1 MKIEIPYKPRN
12 VQAYIH
18 KELDKHRYSL
28 LCLHRRCGKTTL
40 CLNHLIKAAMT
51 NKNHNPRYAYIAP
64 TYKQAKS
71 IAFDFL
77 KYYTK
82 NIPGTKYNES
92 ELRCD
97 FINGARISLLSSENP
112 DSIRGIYLDGCIID
126 EAAQINP
133 SLIDEVVTPA
143 LSDRKGF
150 MIMCGTPKGMNNIF
164 YDYYNKAQADDKWFL
179 YKAKASQT
187 KIVDQEELDAALSVM
202 GKAKYDQEF
211 ECSFI
216 GNISGSIYGDI
227 VQDIDD
233 KGQIGSVPYDPAYPV
248 STAIDLGFND
258 STSIIFFQKVNHSI
272 HLIDYYENN
281 NQALPHYVQVLKEKD
296 YIYET
301 HLAPHDLDQVEFSTG
316 KTRREVFYQL
326 GIKFRTAPR
335 LLLEDGIHAVKMILP
350 RCRIDSD
357 NCSKLLIALRHYHRK
372 YSDKDRT
379 FKSKPVHDFSSH
391 PMDALRC
398 LATGMEETKIYNNKS
413 LQQKAESNYEVI

>member
-1 MKIEIPYKPRN
+1 MKIQIPYQPRN

-18 KELDKHRYSL
+18 QELDKHRFSL

-77 KYYTK
+77 KFYTK
-82 NIPGTKYNES
+82 KIPGTKYNES

-97 FINGARISLLSSENP
+97 FINGARITLLSSENP

-133 SLIDEVVTPA
+133 ALIDEVITPA

-150 MIMCGTPKGMNNIF
+150 MVMCGTPKGMNNIF
-164 YDYYNKAQADDKWFL
+164 YDYYQKAQADPKWFL

-187 KIVDQEELDAALSVM
+187 KIVDEEELENALSVM

-216 GNISGSIYGDI
+216 GNIEGSIYGEL
-227 VQDIDD
+227 VQEIDD
-233 KGQIGSVPYDPAYPV
+233 KGQIGSVPYDPSLPV
-248 STAIDLGFND
+248 NTAWDIGYND
-258 STSIIFFQKVNHSI
+258 STSIIFFQILNYQI
-272 HLIDYYENN
+272 NIIETYEDDNE
-281 NQALPHYVQVLKEKD
+281 ALPHYIKFLQDKD
-296 YIYET
+296 YIYDT
-301 HLAPHDLDQVEFSTG
+301 HYGPHDLDVTEFSNG
-316 KTRREVFYQL
+316 KTRREVAAAL
-326 GIKFRTAPR
+326 GVRFILAPR
-335 LLLEDGIHAVKMILP
+335 LILEDGIHAVKMLLP

-357 NCSKLLIALRHYHRK
+357 NCSDLLIALRHYHRK
-372 YSDKDRT
+372 FNDKERI
-379 FKSKPVHDFSSH
+379 FKPKPVHDWSSH
-391 PMDALRC
+391 MMDALRC
-398 LATGMEETKIYNNKS
+398 LATGIEENKTTNKN
-413 LQQKAESNYEVI
+413 LQRVADSSYQII

>member
-1 MKIEIPYKPRN
+1 MQVTIPYTPRKA
-12 VQAYIH
+12 QAYIH
-18 KELDKHRYSL
+18 DQLDKFRYSL
-28 LCLHRRCGKTTL
+28 LCCHRRFGKTVL
-40 CLNHLIKAAMT
+40 CINHLIKAAMT
-51 NKNHNPRYAYIAP
+51 SKNHQPRYAYIAP
-64 TYKQAKS
+64 TYSQAKK
-71 IAFDFL
+71 IAFDYL
-77 KYYTK
+77 KHFTK
-82 NIPGTKYNES
+82 GIPGTKYNET

-97 FINGARISLLSSENP
+97 FVNGARITLLSSENP

-150 MIMCGTPKGMNNIF
+150 MVMCGTPKGMNNIF

-187 KIVDQEELDAALSVM
+187 KIVDQEELDAALTVM
-202 GKAKYDQEF
+202 GRAKYDQEF

-216 GNISGSIYGDI
+216 GNIQGSIYGDI
-227 VQDIDD
+227 VQEIDD

-258 STSIIFFQKVNHSI
+258 STSIIFFQKINHSI

-281 NQALPHYVQVLKEKD
+281 NQALPHYVQILKEKP
-296 YIYET
+296 YVYET
-301 HLAPHDLDQVEFSTG
+301 HYAPHDLDQTEFSTG

-335 LLLEDGIHAVKMILP
+335 ILLEDGIHAVKMILP

-357 NCSKLLIALRHYHRK
+357 KCSKLLIALRHYHRK

-398 LATGMEETKIYNNKS
+398 LATGLEETKIINNKH
-413 LQQKAESNYEVI
+413 LQQKAENNYEVI

>member
-1 MKIEIPYKPRN
+1 MKIQIPYSPRN

-18 KELDKHRYSL
+18 QEIEKKRYSL

-82 NIPGTKYNES
+82 NIPGTKFNES
-92 ELRCD
+92 ELRAD
-97 FINGARISLLSSENP
+97 FLNGSRISLLSSENP

-150 MIMCGTPKGMNNIF
+150 MVMCGTPKGVNNIF
-164 YDYYNKAQADDKWFL
+164 YDYYQKAQADNNWFL
-179 YKAKASQT
+179 YKAKASDT

-216 GNISGSIYGDI
+216 GNISGSIYGDL
-227 VQDIDD
+227 VQEIDD
-233 KGQIGSVPYDPAYPV
+233 KSQIGSVPYDPAYPV
-248 STAIDLGFND
+248 STAIDLGFSD

-272 HLIDYYENN
+272 HIIDSYENN
-281 NQALPHYVQVLKEKD
+281 NQALPHYIQYIKD
-296 YIYET
+296 KPYFYET
-301 HLAPHDLDQVEFSTG
+301 HYAPHDLEQHDFGTG
-316 KTRREVFYQL
+316 KTRREVAYQL
-326 GIKFRTAPR
+326 GVNFRIAPR
-335 LLLEDGIHAVKMILP
+335 LPLEDGIHAVKMILP

-357 NCSKLLIALRHYHRK
+357 KCKKLLIALRHYHRK
-372 YSDKDRT
+372 YNDKDRVY
-379 FKSKPVHDFSSH
+379 KIKPVHDFSSH
-391 PMDALRC
+391 FCDAIRC
-398 LATGMEETKIYNNKS
+398 LATGLEENKIINNKH
-413 LQQKAESNYEVI
+413 LQQVAESNYEVI

>member
-1 MKIEIPYKPRN
+1 MKIQIPYTPRK
-12 VQAYIH
+12 VQHYIH
-18 KELDKHRYSL
+18 QEIDKHRYSL

-40 CLNHLIKAAMT
+40 CLNHLIKAALT

-77 KYYTK
+77 KFYTK

-97 FINGARISLLSSENP
+97 FINGARITLLSSENP

-133 SLIDEVVTPA
+133 ALIDEVITPA

-150 MIMCGTPKGMNNIF
+150 MVMCGTPKGMNNIF
-164 YDYYNKAQADDKWFL
+164 YDYYQKAQGDDKWFL
-179 YKAKASQT
+179 YKAKASET
-187 KIVDQEELDAALSVM
+187 KIVDEEELENALSVM

-216 GNISGSIYGDI
+216 GNIEGSIYGDI
-227 VQDIDD
+227 VQELDD
-233 KGQIGSVPYDPAYPV
+233 NGKIGAVPYDPSLPV
-248 STAIDLGFND
+248 NTAWDIGYND
-258 STSIIFFQKVNHSI
+258 STSIIFFQLLNHQI
-272 HLIDYYENN
+272 NIIETYEDDNE
-281 NQALPHYVQVLKEKD
+281 ALPHYIKFLQDKD
-296 YIYET
+296 YVYDT
-301 HLAPHDLDQVEFSTG
+301 HYGPHDLDVTEFSNG
-316 KTRREVFYQL
+316 KTRREVASAL
-326 GIKFRTAPR
+326 GVRFKIAPR
-335 LLLEDGIHAVKMILP
+335 ILLEDGIHAVKMLLP

-357 NCSKLLIALRHYHRK
+357 GCSDLLISLRHYHRK
-372 YSDKDRT
+372 FNDKERI

-391 PMDALRC
+391 MCDALRV
-398 LATGMEETKIYNNKS
+398 LATGLDENKTNNTN
-413 LQQKAESNYEVI
+413 LQRVADSSYRII

>member
-1 MKIEIPYKPRN
+1 MKIQIPYKPRS
-12 VQAYIH
+12 VQAFIH
-18 KELDKHRYSL
+18 QELDKHRYSL

-77 KYYTK
+77 KFYTK

-150 MIMCGTPKGMNNIF
+150 MVMCGTPKGMNNIF

-187 KIVDQEELDAALSVM
+187 KIVDEEELDAALSVM
-202 GKAKYDQEF
+202 GKAKFDQEY

-216 GNISGSIYGDI
+216 GNIEGSIYGEL
-227 VQDIDD
+227 VQDLDD
-233 KGQIGSVPYDPAYPV
+233 DGKIGSVPYDPSLPV
-248 STAIDLGFND
+248 SPAWDIGYND
-258 STSIIFFQKVNHSI
+258 STSIIFFQLLNHQI
-272 HLIDYYENN
+272 NIIETYENDN
-281 NQALPHYVQVLKEKD
+281 EALPHYIKFLQDKD
-296 YIYET
+296 YVYET
-301 HLAPHDLDQVEFSTG
+301 HYGPFDLDQTEFSNG
-316 KTRREVFYQL
+316 KTRREVAAAL
-326 GIKFRTAPR
+326 GVRFRLAPR
-335 LLLEDGIHAVKMILP
+335 INLEDGLHAVKMLLP
-350 RCRIDSD
+350 RCQIDSD
-357 NCSKLLIALRHYHRK
+357 NCSDLLIALRHYHRK
-372 YSDKDRT
+372 FNDKERI
-379 FKSKPVHDFSSH
+379 FKPKPVHDWSSH
-391 PMDALRC
+391 MMDALRC
-398 LATGMEETKIYNNKS
+398 LATGIEENKATNKN
-413 LQQKAESNYEVI
+413 LQRIADSNYQII

>member
-1 MKIEIPYKPRN
+1 MKIQIPYTPRK
-12 VQAYIH
+12 VQHYIH
-18 KELDKHRYSL
+18 QEIDKHRYSL

-40 CLNHLIKAAMT
+40 CLNHLIKAALT

-77 KYYTK
+77 KFYTK

-97 FINGARISLLSSENP
+97 FINGARITLLSSENP

-133 SLIDEVVTPA
+133 ALIDEVITPA

-150 MIMCGTPKGMNNIF
+150 MVMCGTPKGMNNIF
-164 YDYYNKAQADDKWFL
+164 YDYYQKAQGDDKWFL
-179 YKAKASQT
+179 YKAKASET
-187 KIVDQEELDAALSVM
+187 KIVDEEELENALSVM
-202 GKAKYDQEF
+202 GKSKYDQEF

-227 VQDIDD
+227 VQDLDD
-233 KGQIGSVPYDPAYPV
+233 DGKIGAVPYDPSLPV
-248 STAIDLGFND
+248 NTAWDIGYND
-258 STSIIFFQKVNHSI
+258 STSIIFFQLLNHQI
-272 HLIDYYENN
+272 NIIETYEDDNE
-281 NQALPHYVQVLKEKD
+281 ALPHYIKFLQDKD
-296 YIYET
+296 YVYDT
-301 HLAPHDLDQVEFSTG
+301 HYGPHDLDVTEFSNG
-316 KTRREVFYQL
+316 KTRREVASAL
-326 GIKFRTAPR
+326 GVRFRIAPR
-335 LLLEDGIHAVKMILP
+335 ILLEDGIHAVKMLLP

-357 NCSKLLIALRHYHRK
+357 GCSDLLISLRHYHRK
-372 YSDKDRT
+372 FNDKERI

-391 PMDALRC
+391 MCDALRV
-398 LATGMEETKIYNNKS
+398 LATGLDENKTNNTN
-413 LQQKAESNYEVI
+413 LQRVADSSYRII

>member
-1 MKIEIPYKPRN
+1 
-12 VQAYIH
+12 
-18 KELDKHRYSL
+18 
-28 LCLHRRCGKTTL
+28 
-40 CLNHLIKAAMT
+40 MT

-82 NIPGTKYNES
+82 NIPGTKFNES
-92 ELRCD
+92 ELRAD
-97 FINGARISLLSSENP
+97 FLNGSRISLLSSENP

-150 MIMCGTPKGMNNIF
+150 MVMCGTPKGVNNIF
-164 YDYYNKAQADDKWFL
+164 YDYYQKAQADNNWFL
-179 YKAKASQT
+179 YKAKASDT

-216 GNISGSIYGDI
+216 GNISGSIYGDL
-227 VQDIDD
+227 VQEIDD
-233 KGQIGSVPYDPAYPV
+233 KSQIGSVPYDPAYPV
-248 STAIDLGFND
+248 STAIDLGFSD

-272 HLIDYYENN
+272 HIIDSYENN
-281 NQALPHYVQVLKEKD
+281 NQALPHYIQYIKD
-296 YIYET
+296 KPYFYET
-301 HLAPHDLDQVEFSTG
+301 HYAPHDLEQHDFGTG
-316 KTRREVFYQL
+316 KTRREVAYQL
-326 GIKFRTAPR
+326 GVNFRIAPR
-335 LLLEDGIHAVKMILP
+335 LPLEDGIHAVKMILP

-357 NCSKLLIALRHYHRK
+357 KCKKLLIALRHYHRK
-372 YSDKDRT
+372 YNDKDRVY
-379 FKSKPVHDFSSH
+379 KIKPVHDFSSH
-391 PMDALRC
+391 FCDAIRC
-398 LATGMEETKIYNNKS
+398 LATGLEENKIINNKH
-413 LQQKAESNYEVI
+413 LQQVAESNYEVI